1 MPITV
6 RRDPYASAEF
16 VSVSSRA
23 KPGQAWAGWLGR
35 GSVREQAPCRGRVL
49 SDAQALSAPLA
60 IVLLLVGSQA
70 AALGLGEL
78 RVRSALHQ
86 PFQGEIELFEVERS
100 DLDRIAAR
108 LASPAAFEQ
117 AGLER
122 PAFLTEMRFTP
133 MIGPDGGAMLK
144 VISREPIREPYLALL
159 LELRWPD
166 GRLVKEYAV
175 LLDPPA
181 VGGEREQGQGQG
193 QAEAPSRLR
202 ARPARSPLAAVADRF
217 PLRYGPVPA
226 GVGLTEVGRR
236 LAMPGVTLEQI
247 ALAFYRNS
255 PDAFVDGNINR
266 LRQGVELIIPSR
278 AELLALTADAARE
291 QYWAAVTGARIA
303 QVPLTDVDAPLT
315 SASQEASASQERN
328 VSEEASASQ
337 EVNASQEA
345 SASQERNE
353 RADAEDAYAEQT
365 PVAAESPA
373 PEAGALAPTPEAVS
387 VPSVAWLEAELLLMR
402 EQSEASRQEVAELR
416 ARLQELEA
424 RLSDSHRLLERRNA
438 QLAQPSPEEA
448 TSEPQSAD

>member
-6 RRDPYASAEF
+6 RRDPYASADCI
-16 VSVSSRA
+16 SVPSRA

-35 GSVREQAPCRGRVL
+35 GSVREQAPCRGRLL

-108 LASPAAFEQ
+108 LANPAAFEQ

-133 MIGPDGGAMLK
+133 MIGPDGGAMLE

-315 SASQEASASQERN
+315 SASQE
-328 VSEEASASQ
+328 
-337 EVNASQEA
+337 
-345 SASQERNE
+345 
-353 RADAEDAYAEQT
+353 
-365 PVAAESPA
+365 
-373 PEAGALAPTPEAVS
+373 
-387 VPSVAWLEAELLLMR
+387 
-402 EQSEASRQEVAELR
+402 
-416 ARLQELEA
+416 
-424 RLSDSHRLLERRNA
+424 
-438 QLAQPSPEEA
+438 
-448 TSEPQSAD
+448 